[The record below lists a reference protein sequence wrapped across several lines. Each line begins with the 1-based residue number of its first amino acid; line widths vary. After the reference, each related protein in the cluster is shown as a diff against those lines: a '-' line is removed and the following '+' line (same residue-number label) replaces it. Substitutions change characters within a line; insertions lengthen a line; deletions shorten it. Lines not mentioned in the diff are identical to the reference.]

1 MHTPE
6 TLLARLD
13 AIGRS
18 LAAGNE
24 TLALRGMGSVGVE
37 LERLDA
43 HSNLDFFAV
52 VSPAMAERIRGLA
65 GLLGVV
71 LLRHAPLPLTPNPS
85 PSVCR
90 CRVLA
95 GALTPNPS
103 P

>member
-43 HSNLDFFAV
+43 HSDLDFFAV

-65 GLLGVV
+65 GLLGVGFV
-71 LLRHAPLPLTPNPS
+71 APCAASPHPKPLS
-85 PSVCR
+85 LGLQV
-90 CRVLA
+90 
-95 GALTPNPS
+95 
-103 P
+103 